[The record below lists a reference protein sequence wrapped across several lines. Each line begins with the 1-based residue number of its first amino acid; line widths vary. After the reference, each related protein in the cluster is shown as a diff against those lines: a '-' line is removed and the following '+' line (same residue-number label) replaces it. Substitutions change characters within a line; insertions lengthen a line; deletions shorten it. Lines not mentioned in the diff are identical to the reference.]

1 MVLREYIENAAMQP
15 IHLIVY
21 RALIT
26 PAIAGDNPIY
36 SIVAIGFVIPAYNW
50 FAKLLDG
57 GRAETAKGGKP
68 SAAGAALAMSGL
80 QALSK
85 IGAGGSKVANAKK
98 GSNDSD
104 DSDDDIFMPRDDDGD
119 LTTFGGN
126 EPKEIGDDEDN
137 DGNLSAGGIETNNQD
152 QNGGEPLGGGSNKPE
167 NDYNFNEY
175 EQAEIEK
182 RVRQDRLN
190 ATREDINN
198 AGGEAEFEKQN
209 RAKHQAEIEKNKQKG
224 IYVPRPGAKR
234 RIAGRALKAG
244 AKMALKGS
252 IFAAKKGAQVGLA
265 GTGAA
270 LGGIISI
277 GTGQPEKL
285 ATNMMAGAVAGNLLG
300 KNAPGAITGL
310 ASGISSAAQNTVNN
324 AQNAINEETYGYSEA
339 REMRRQKQTE
349 KARKAFYKDSSQI
362 RKCRSMAS
370 EIPNFSGNLK
380 DVQDAV
386 FDMRTA
392 GITDDKLI
400 TNTLKAEYKR
410 DGELNG
416 KNHKKFVDAAA
427 FSHQNGIGYKDIA
440 ESKSREKVETMIQGK
455 VSGDKAQGEAERMI
469 SEIFGAGNIYEQH
482 GKLGKASKQ
491 PVNKSKEANQNKT
504 IIVDKNGNPIGGGQQ
519 PINKPTI
526 VDKNGNPI
534 G

>member
-15 IHLIVY
+15 VHLIVY

-50 FAKLLDG
+50 FAKILDG

-85 IGAGGSKVANAKK
+85 IGAGGRKVGNAKK

-104 DSDDDIFMPRDDDGD
+104 DSDDTIFMPKDEDGE

-126 EPKEIGDDEDN
+126 KPEEIGDDEDN
-137 DGNLSAGGIETNNQD
+137 NGDLSLGGIGTNNVD
-152 QNGGEPLGGGSNKPE
+152 PNGGGSNEPE

-182 RVRQDRLN
+182 RMRQDRLN

-198 AGGEAEFEKQN
+198 AGGEAEFERQN
-209 RAKHQAEIEKNKQKG
+209 RAKHQAEIEKNRQNGK
-224 IYVPRPGAKR
+224 YVSRPGAKR
-234 RIAGRALKAG
+234 RIAGRALKATG
-244 AKMALKGS
+244 KMALKGS
-252 IFAAKKGAQVGLA
+252 IFAAKKGTQLGLA
-265 GTGAA
+265 GMGAA
-270 LGGIISI
+270 TAGIISI

-285 ATNMMAGAVAGNLLG
+285 VTNMMAGAVAGNILG
-300 KNAPGAITGL
+300 KNAPGAIGSL
-310 ASGISSAAQNTVNN
+310 ATGISKSAENTVNN
-324 AQNAINEETYGYSEA
+324 MQNVINEKTYGYSAA
-339 REMRRQKQTE
+339 REMKRQKQTE
-349 KARKAFYKDSSQI
+349 KARKDFYKNSSQI

-370 EIPNFSGNLK
+370 EIPNYSGKLK

-386 FDMRTA
+386 FDMKTA

-455 VSGDKAQGEAERMI
+455 VSGNKAQGEAERMI
-469 SEIFGAGNIYEQH
+469 SEIFGAESIYEQH

-491 PVNKSKEANQNKT
+491 PQPQPKSTGKSGRPRNNPNQQ
-504 IIVDKNGNPIGGGQQ
+504 GGQQ
-519 PINKPTI
+519 
-526 VDKNGNPI
+526 NGQS
-534 G
+534 